1 MNQKRRK
8 LKRKQGKN
16 GKKLKNNMQNISNNP
31 PIWTK
36 FLPSNEESRKF
47 KKLRINY
54 ISKKDA
60 DFMVRMGLVIVFGA
74 IIGSMILA
82 NYVYIQYQT
91 NFIEVDAGEIVT
103 VGPVEYV
110 VTFEGTHEGS
120 KEVKPENIFVKIG
133 ITAKNISDEKTA
145 LSGGQFYLIDEKDQ
159 KHKAVFGEFTAKD
172 LLIVGLDPGNPI
184 EVTTQFDIPFD
195 EDENYKIVIR
205 PQKDQSTVD
214 TASICLTNC

>member
-1 MNQKRRK
+1 MN
-8 LKRKQGKN
+8 
-16 GKKLKNNMQNISNNP
+16 
-31 PIWTK
+31 
-36 FLPSNEESRKF
+36 
-47 KKLRINY
+47 KLRINY

-60 DFMVRMGLVIVFGA
+60 NFMARMGLVIVLGA
-74 IIGSMILA
+74 IIGSMVLA
-82 NYVYIQYQT
+82 NYVFTQYQT
-91 NFIEVDAGEIVT
+91 NFIETNAGELVT
-103 VGPVEYV
+103 VGPVEYT

-120 KEVKPENIFVKIG
+120 KEVKPENTFVKIG
-133 ITAKNISDEKTA
+133 ITAKNTGDEKT
-145 LSGGQFYLIDEKDQ
+145 LMSGGQFYLIDEKDQ

-172 LLIVGLDPGNPI
+172 LLIVGLDPGNPM